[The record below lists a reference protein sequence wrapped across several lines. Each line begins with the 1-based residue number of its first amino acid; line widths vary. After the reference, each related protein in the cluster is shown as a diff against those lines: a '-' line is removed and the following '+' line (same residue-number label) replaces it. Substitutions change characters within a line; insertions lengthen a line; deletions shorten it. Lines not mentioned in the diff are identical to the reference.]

1 MATESEK
8 PQKTKKPKNWK
19 HKGVPMCLK
28 TDIESHVQG
37 NDKSKQSIRAM
48 YITTRTCLQTFCG
61 PFTKYMNI
69 PLRLFEGH
77 IPLSHWTV
85 LFSTEL
91 PPDGTRSGQK
101 WKLTESCTF
110 TGSTYELDVPTLGEN
125 QANIHMDSCENRF
138 PAATRRSR
146 DVVYLGTTTMSDAEL
161 EEVGKLV
168 LEYLQIAEKGYHY
181 LHRNCQHFVVFLASV
196 VCPEAKIPKTADT
209 LWGGLF
215 SLLKRKNKDITKR
228 ITAAKEFYEVRRTN
242 LRP

>member
-1 MATESEK
+1 
-8 PQKTKKPKNWK
+8 
-19 HKGVPMCLK
+19 
-28 TDIESHVQG
+28 
-37 NDKSKQSIRAM
+37 
-48 YITTRTCLQTFCG
+48 
-61 PFTKYMNI
+61 MNI
-69 PLRLFEGH
+69 PLRPFEGY
-77 IPLSHWTV
+77 IPFSHWTV

-110 TGSTYELDVPTLGEN
+110 TGSTYELDIPTLGEN
-125 QANIHMDSCENRF
+125 QANIHMGSCENRF

-168 LEYLQIAEKGYHY
+168 LEYLQMAEKGYHC